1 MMQPGGRKIKLGGM
15 LIKDMAKRDTL
26 TSAVKFMSLDLSD
39 SEVPSRGSVHN
50 PR

>member
-15 LIKDMAKRDTL
+15 LIKDMTKRDTL
-26 TSAVKFMSLDLSD
+26 TSAVKFMGLDLPD
-39 SEVPSRGSVHN
+39 NEVPSRGSVHN